1 MLEPSAEKLLTVIE
15 VADRLG
21 VTHSYICRLL
31 RDGVMQGRKLGA
43 KMWVVPESE
52 IERFRDPSDV
62 GRPRSRRSEV
72 VTK

>member
-1 MLEPSAEKLLTVIE
+1 MLEPTTEKLLTVTE

-21 VTHSYICRLL
+21 VTHSYVCRLL

-43 KMWVVPESE
+43 KIWVIPESE
-52 IERFRDPSDV
+52 AERFRESPDV

-72 VTK
+72 LS